1 MVDHTNLWW
10 TAHNT
15 TLYVANV
22 LYDAELR
29 A

>member
-10 TAHNT
+10 NAHNT
-15 TLYVANV
+15 TPYVANV